1 MKLHEN
7 CPTARVASSARRTLL
22 DWARK
27 RMVSTGDTPRRVSS
41 IIWHGDAL
49 VRTLGL
55 HVATIDLQPAKISL
69 QSEKR
74 TIKFF
79 EIRPASKFLT

>member
-1 MKLHEN
+1 MGAKEGGVN
-7 CPTARVASSARRTLL
+7 CDNP
-22 DWARK
+22 
-27 RMVSTGDTPRRVSS
+27 RVSS

-69 QSEKR
+69 ESEKR
-74 TIKFF
+74 TTKLF
-79 EIRPASKFLT
+79 ELRPAGSRR